1 VFVMCEAAVVQR
13 VCRLIGW
20 QQGDGIFSA
29 GGSMAIGYGLALA
42 RYRRYPEV
50 KRIGLFG
57 RRPLVLF
64 TSQEAHYSVQ
74 KAAHWHGYG
83 HDNVVAVATDEN
95 GRMRPDAL
103 EAAILRV
110 KEEGKD
116 PLVVN
121 ATIGTT
127 VLGAFDPL
135 PDIADVCQRHGLWLH
150 VDACW
155 GGSALLSDTHRPLL
169 AGLERADSVSWNPHK
184 MLGAPLQCS
193 LFLTQ
198 HKGLLHQCNSAA
210 ATYLFQQDKFYDVSF
225 DTGDKSIQ
233 CGRKVDAFKL
243 WLMWKAHGEA
253 ELGRMVDSAF
263 SAARYCGEEVV
274 RRPGFRAVLAA
285 PQCAN
290 VGFWYVPE
298 SLRGQEET
306 PEWWESVARV
316 APRVKEAM
324 VRQGTLMIGYQ
335 PLPHKGFVNFFRLVF
350 TAVPE
355 VGKAE
360 VDYMLDEIDRLG
372 RDL

>member
-1 VFVMCEAAVVQR
+1 
-13 VCRLIGW
+13 
-20 QQGDGIFSA
+20 
-29 GGSMAIGYGLALA
+29 
-42 RYRRYPEV
+42 
-50 KRIGLFG
+50 
-57 RRPLVLF
+57 LF

-83 HDNVVAVATDEN
+83 LDNVVVVATDEN

-210 ATYLFQQDKFYDVSF
+210 ATYLFQQDKFYDVSY

-306 PEWWESVARV
+306 PEWWERVARV

-350 TAVPE
+350 TASPPP
-355 VGKAE
+355 GKPE
-360 VDYMLDEIDRLG
+360 VDYILNEIERLG
-372 RDL
+372 IDL